1 VRRAIQAG
9 EARIRALARRY
20 GISPTTVQKW
30 RFADLHHRRADGT
43 EGTPLHRAE
52 RRGRGG
58 HRHLPALH
66 APTAGRLPLRPAT
79 DPAAPDPL
87 VPAPL
92 LSSVLSALLTSLR
105 GIGLKPDGIA
115 RLPDTDGAKT
125 KRSRFRS
132 YPIGFFHLDIAEV
145 HTEQGRLYL
154 FVAISGQQTADPI
167 SQGSTATLSMASRT
181 GRRPNLQVRLRP
193 AP

>member
-1 VRRAIQAG
+1 LRTCI
-9 EARIRALARRY
+9 
-20 GISPTTVQKW
+20 T
-30 RFADLHHRRADGT
+30 D
-43 EGTPLHRAE
+43 
-52 RRGRGG
+52 
-58 HRHLPALH
+58 
-66 APTAGRLPLRPAT
+66 APMGPK
-79 DPAAPDPL
+79 APR
-87 VPAPL
+87 
-92 LSSVLSALLTSLR
+92 STVLSAEDEAVIVTFRRYTLLPLDDCLCALQPTLPHLTRSSLHRCWAASCQLWSLR

-181 GRRPNLQVRLRP
+181 GRRPNLQVRLCP
-193 AP
+193 APW